1 MIRYNTKNWFLF
13 LFRHGLKHVRG
24 HFSSVLVVGIYTAFI
39 ILAHERFFPELSL
52 DNTVFKMLGIVLGLL
67 LVFRTNSAYDR
78 WWEGRKQ
85 LGKMVNT
92 TRNLAIKWSTMVGK
106 DHESF
111 EQFNQSI
118 YAFFYTVKEHLRSG
132 NFSNVE
138 STIPLAL
145 KKSWEEADHKPNY
158 ILQHMAQIIHK
169 AYQSRT
175 IDGDQLRI
183 LENEMQ
189 ELINI
194 LGACER
200 IRNTPIPFNY
210 ALHVKRVVL
219 LFSMMLPFAF
229 LDNTDEDIK
238 AIYIVVPIVML
249 VFYTMVGLELIAEEI
264 EDPFGYDDD
273 DLPVDELCAKVEAN
287 IKEIVQNA

>member
-132 NFSNVE
+132 NFSNIE

>member
-1 MIRYNTKNWFLF
+1 MIKYNTKNWFLF

-24 HFSSVLVVGIYTAFI
+24 HFSSVLVVGIYTALI
-39 ILAHERFFPELSL
+39 ILAHERFFPGLSL
-52 DNTVFKMLGIVLGLL
+52 DTTVFKMLGIVLGLL

-92 TRNLAIKWSTMVGK
+92 TRNLSIKWSTMVGK
-106 DHESF
+106 NHESF

-118 YAFFYTVKEHLRSG
+118 YAFFYTVKEHLRTG
-132 NFSNVE
+132 KFQNVE
-138 STIPLAL
+138 STIPSAL
-145 KKSWEEADHKPNY
+145 KKGWEEADHKPNY
-158 ILQHMAQIIHK
+158 ILQQMTQLIHK
-169 AYQSRT
+169 AYQSKT

-210 ALHVKRVVL
+210 ALHIKRVVL

>member
-1 MIRYNTKNWFLF
+1 
-13 LFRHGLKHVRG
+13 
-24 HFSSVLVVGIYTAFI
+24 
-39 ILAHERFFPELSL
+39 
-52 DNTVFKMLGIVLGLL
+52 
-67 LVFRTNSAYDR
+67 
-78 WWEGRKQ
+78 
-85 LGKMVNT
+85 
-92 TRNLAIKWSTMVGK
+92 MVGK

-118 YAFFYTVKEHLRSG
+118 YAFFYTVKEHLRTG
-132 NFSNVE
+132 KFQNVE
-138 STIPLAL
+138 STIPSAL
-145 KKSWEEADHKPNY
+145 KKGWEEADHKPNY
-158 ILQHMAQIIHK
+158 ILQQMTQMIHK
-169 AYQSRT
+169 AYQSKT

-210 ALHVKRVVL
+210 ALHIKRVVL
-219 LFSMMLPFAF
+219 LTFSMMLPFAF

-287 IKEIVQNA
+287 IQRDYSERITQGSSQFYIFLFFITRLINNVLPAL

>member
-132 NFSNVE
+132 NFSNIE

-158 ILQHMAQIIHK
+158 ILQHMTQIIHK

>member
-1 MIRYNTKNWFLF
+1 MTQ
-13 LFRHGLKHVRG
+13 
-24 HFSSVLVVGIYTAFI
+24 
-39 ILAHERFFPELSL
+39 
-52 DNTVFKMLGIVLGLL
+52 M
-67 LVFRTNSAYDR
+67 
-78 WWEGRKQ
+78 
-85 LGKMVNT
+85 
-92 TRNLAIKWSTMVGK
+92 
-106 DHESF
+106 
-111 EQFNQSI
+111 
-118 YAFFYTVKEHLRSG
+118 
-132 NFSNVE
+132 
-138 STIPLAL
+138 
-145 KKSWEEADHKPNY
+145 
-158 ILQHMAQIIHK
+158 IHK
-169 AYQSRT
+169 TYQSNR

-210 ALHVKRVVL
+210 ALHIKRVVL

-273 DLPVDELCAKVEAN
+273 DLPVDELCAKVEGN
-287 IKEIVQNA
+287 IQEIMRNA